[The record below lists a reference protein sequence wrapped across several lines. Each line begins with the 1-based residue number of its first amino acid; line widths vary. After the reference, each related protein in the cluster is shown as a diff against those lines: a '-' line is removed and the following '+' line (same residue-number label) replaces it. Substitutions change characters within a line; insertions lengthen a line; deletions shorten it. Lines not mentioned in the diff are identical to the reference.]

1 MRQYRAERRAKMLG
15 RFVGQLRRKRNRC
28 EKGLVSEMTRR
39 FGGIEGLARAW
50 KSQYDAAAATKPGGK
65 FASDTL
71 FALLRLIA
79 AYGRSEPAAQAGQ
92 IQSGRR
98 GREGRLVGV

>member
-1 MRQYRAERRAKMLG
+1 MQQYRRRRRAEILG
-15 RFVGQLRRKRNRC
+15 QFVGQLKRKRNRC

-39 FGGIEGLARAW
+39 FGGLEGLARAW
-50 KSQYDAAAATKPGGK
+50 KAQFDAAAVAKPGGK

-79 AYGRSEPAAQAGQ
+79 AYGR
-92 IQSGRR
+92 
-98 GREGRLVGV
+98 